1 MNAGKRYNLFV
12 LNEDMNDV
20 TKIVKSLDDL
30 GVLIGGVTE
39 TVKQET
45 QKQKDRFRV
54 ALLTTLTAFL
64 VQPVISSVVKGL
76 SGKGVTKE
84 GRGCKNKIF

>member
-1 MNAGKRYNLFV
+1 MKPGKRYNLFV
-12 LNEDMNDV
+12 SNEDMNGV
-20 TKIVKSLDDL
+20 AKIVKSLDDSD
-30 GVLIGGVTE
+30 VLIGGVTE
-39 TVKQET
+39 AVKQKT

-54 ALLTTLTAFL
+54 ALLATLTAFS

-84 GRGCKNKIF
+84 ERGCKNKFL